1 MTMYCWSRSGS
12 AATLNA
18 RETKMPTSQSGMRP
32 AGRLR
37 PVSLVAECTLVSPL
51 GFFPRSDLSL
61 PFVVTAPPPPL
72 PQGEANT
79 CTDGGIRPP
88 FPWNSAAVRRRGGA
102 MTPGGIKAFS
112 SVRTSP
118 LKRKTTTTNHN
129 NNNNNRC
136 LLARRALRSAGISR
150 LLGEKDSAEVPKPTG
165 SVQSSDLGAA

>member
-112 SVRTSP
+112 SVRTSS
-118 LKRKTTTTNHN
+118 LKRKTTTTTTTTTDVFW
-129 NNNNNRC
+129 REG
-136 LLARRALRSAGISR
+136 LFDRLESAGFWGRKIQRNSPNR
-150 LLGEKDSAEVPKPTG
+150 RVQFRARTSELLD
-165 SVQSSDLGAA
+165 